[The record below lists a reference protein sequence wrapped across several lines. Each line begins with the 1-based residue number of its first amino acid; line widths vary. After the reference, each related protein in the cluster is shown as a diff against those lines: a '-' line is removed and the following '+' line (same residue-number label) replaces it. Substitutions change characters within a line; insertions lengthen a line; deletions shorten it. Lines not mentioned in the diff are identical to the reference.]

1 MPATWSRPG
10 PCARSSARRVIPTP
24 ARCWKPCPAPAP
36 HAARCGVSP
45 ARCRTSSPRRRA
57 AALPRAA
64 RARRRNARPARRRWR
79 SSPLPTASPAC
90 TPMLSVEGVSKTY
103 PLARQGVLGPRPV
116 LDALTD
122 VSLSIAR
129 GESFGLVGESG
140 SGKSTLSRIVL
151 ALEKPTAGR
160 VTFDGADVH
169 ALRSAA
175 LRDVRARMQVVFQ
188 DPYASLNPRMRVH
201 DILTEPLV
209 IHADRFQFSAA
220 DRSNR
225 AADLLAMVGLGA
237 QHLHRYPHEFSGG
250 QRQRIA
256 IARALAC
263 EPQFLVLDE
272 PTSALD
278 VSVQA
283 QVLNLLHDLQQR
295 LGLTYL
301 FISHD

>member
-1 MPATWSRPG
+1 
-10 PCARSSARRVIPTP
+10 
-24 ARCWKPCPAPAP
+24 
-36 HAARCGVSP
+36 
-45 ARCRTSSPRRRA
+45 
-57 AALPRAA
+57 
-64 RARRRNARPARRRWR
+64 
-79 SSPLPTASPAC
+79 
-90 TPMLSVEGVSKTY
+90 MLSVESVSKSY
-103 PLARQGVLGPRPV
+103 PLARQGLLGKRPA

-122 VSLSIAR
+122 VTLSIAR

-151 ALEKPTAGR
+151 ALERPTAGR

-169 ALRSAA
+169 ALRGAA

-209 IHADRFQFSAA
+209 IHADRFPMAA
-220 DRSNR
+220 RARTDR
-225 AADLLAMVGLGA
+225 AAELLSLVGLGA
-237 QHLHRYPHEFSGG
+237 QHLHRHPHEFSGG
-250 QRQRIA
+250 QRQRVA

-263 EPQFLVLDE
+263 DPQFLVLDE

-301 FISHD
+301 FISHDLAVVRHVCDRVALLLRGRIVEQGATEDVWRNPASDYARMLLDAMPVPDPDLSPFNR

>member
-1 MPATWSRPG
+1 
-10 PCARSSARRVIPTP
+10 
-24 ARCWKPCPAPAP
+24 
-36 HAARCGVSP
+36 
-45 ARCRTSSPRRRA
+45 
-57 AALPRAA
+57 
-64 RARRRNARPARRRWR
+64 
-79 SSPLPTASPAC
+79 
-90 TPMLSVEGVSKTY
+90 MLTVEGVSKTY
-103 PLARQGVLGPRPV
+103 KLAREGLFGPHPT
-116 LDALTD
+116 LAALSE

-151 ALEKPTAGR
+151 ALEQPTAGR

-169 ALRSAA
+169 ALRGSA

-201 DILTEPLV
+201 DILVEPLV
-209 IHADRFQFSAA
+209 IHADRFPLSAS
-220 DRSNR
+220 DRSSR
-225 AADLLAMVGLGA
+225 AADLLAMVGLGS
-237 QHLHRYPHEFSGG
+237 QHLHRHPHEFSGG

-301 FISHD
+301 FISHDLAVVRHVCDRVALLLRGRIVEQGATEAIWQNPASDYARMLLDAMPVPDPDRSPFR

>member
-1 MPATWSRPG
+1 
-10 PCARSSARRVIPTP
+10 
-24 ARCWKPCPAPAP
+24 
-36 HAARCGVSP
+36 
-45 ARCRTSSPRRRA
+45 
-57 AALPRAA
+57 
-64 RARRRNARPARRRWR
+64 
-79 SSPLPTASPAC
+79 
-90 TPMLSVEGVSKTY
+90 MLSVEGVSRTY
-103 PLARQGVLGPRPV
+103 ALAREGLLGPRPT
-116 LDALTD
+116 LAALTD

-151 ALEKPTAGR
+151 ALEAPNGGR
-160 VTFDGADVH
+160 VTFEGDDVH
-169 ALRSAA
+169 ALRGKA
-175 LRDVRARMQVVFQ
+175 LRDFRARMQVVFQ

-201 DILTEPLV
+201 DILVEPMV
-209 IHADRFQFSAA
+209 IHADRFRMSARA
-220 DRSNR
+220 RTDR
-225 AADLLAMVGLGA
+225 ATELLSLVGLGK
-237 QHLHRYPHEFSGG
+237 QHLHRHPHEFSGG

-263 EPQFLVLDE
+263 EPDFLVLDE

-301 FISHD
+301 FISHDLAVVRHVCDRVALLLRGRIVEQGPTERVWTSPTSDYARMLLDAMPVPDPDLSPFR